1 MLDLCAC
8 RVIYPV
14 KCIEGCIGC
23 LEGWF
28 SLGQVLLSLLL
39 LLCHFSL
46 DRCHLTEENKTIQKK
61 KRQQQIFFERP
72 ELRHQGAVCSY
83 LLLLCICHSPLLVQF
98 VRLLSYFGDE
108 SLDVAVPLPQ
118 LHFLHRQLGLQVLH
132 LRNSACAR

>member
-1 MLDLCAC
+1 MLDSCAC

-61 KRQQQIFFERP
+61 KRQQQIF
-72 ELRHQGAVCSY
+72 LKGQ
-83 LLLLCICHSPLLVQF
+83 
-98 VRLLSYFGDE
+98 
-108 SLDVAVPLPQ
+108 
-118 LHFLHRQLGLQVLH
+118 
-132 LRNSACAR
+132 N